1 MLIDSYNLILG
12 LCVALGIGLLIGAER
27 ERRKITRSGHKAAG
41 IRTFAIASLLGAVSV
56 MLGETILLGIALLIV
71 GQLALVAY
79 RRTRDQDPGMTTEI
93 ALLLTCLLGGLAMSK
108 PLLSAGLGTVLVSL
122 LLARSRIHNFV
133 KSVLSEQEL
142 HDAILFL
149 AATLILLPLAPDL
162 PMGPFQAINPHTI
175 VSLIVLIM
183 GISAIG
189 HIATRILG
197 SRYGLPLAGFASG
210 FISSTATIHAMGIRA
225 AKAPTQL
232 PAAVAGAVLS
242 SIATILQTALIIF
255 FIQPDLIKLLY
266 KPLLFGGVVAALYSL
281 VFTIKGLSIK
291 GVDHEGNSG
300 HAFGFKTAIVFA
312 AILSSV
318 MLVSAALTAW
328 YGPRG
333 VLFAAGFSGLV
344 DAHAS
349 AASVATLV
357 AHNKMMLKDAVLPVL
372 VGLTS
377 NTIVKGIVA
386 MQSGGTRYASQVVPG
401 LVLILVAVWLGLL

>member
-1 MLIDSYNLILG
+1 
-12 LCVALGIGLLIGAER
+12 
-27 ERRKITRSGHKAAG
+27 
-41 IRTFAIASLLGAVSV
+41 

-71 GQLALVAY
+71 GQLALAAY

-108 PLLSAGLGTVLVSL
+108 PLMAAALGTVLASL
-122 LLARSRIHNFV
+122 LLARSHIHNFV
-133 KSVLSEQEL
+133 KTVLSEQEL

-149 AATLILLPLAPDL
+149 AATLILLPLAPDSQL
-162 PMGPFQAINPHTI
+162 GPFQAINPHTI

-183 GISAIG
+183 AISAVG

-197 SRYGLPLAGFASG
+197 YRYGLPLTGFASG

-225 AKAPTQL
+225 AKAPNQL

-255 FIQPDLIKLLY
+255 FIYPDLIKLLY
-266 KPLLFGGVVAALYSL
+266 KSLLYGGGVAALYGL
-281 VFTIKGLSIK
+281 VFTVKGLAIK
-291 GVDHEGNSG
+291 SGDQSNSG
-300 HAFGFKTAIVFA
+300 HAFSFNTAIVFA
-312 AILSSV
+312 AILTMV
-318 MLVSAALTAW
+318 MLASAALTAW

-357 AHNKMMLKDAVLPVL
+357 AHNKMVLKDAVLPVL

-386 MQSGGTRYASQVVPG
+386 MQSGGSRYASQVIPG
-401 LVLILVAVWLGLL
+401 LVLMMAGLWLGLL